1 MLNYL
6 KNSCLVQI
14 NDRYDS
20 FSSKERIIAD
30 FILKNPTKVLYY
42 TIEDFATEL
51 SVSEATVFRFIKKLG
66 YSGYQY
72 FKVSLASE
80 VTKTSTES
88 QSKRDNISGSSNAY
102 KYITD
107 LYTNNIQETSDKI
120 DTSLLDRIV
129 KTMMNSKRIAF
140 LGLGSS
146 GELALNAY
154 NKFIDTG
161 LFCIYNMDY
170 HMQLKMTSQLN
181 SDDLAVVFCNS
192 GMNRDTITL
201 VDTLKEHSVPII
213 GLSSNPNSP
222 FAKMVNEFI
231 YTYPINPKTVIEKL
245 SSYVSQITVIDYLYL
260 KILADG
266 KHIDVNLMKQNKLI
280 QSRKYIVEESK

>member
-6 KNSCLVQI
+6 KNSCLLQI
-14 NDRYDS
+14 SDRYDS

-51 SVSEATVFRFIKKLG
+51 NVSDATVFRFVKKLG

-72 FKVSLASE
+72 FKVSLAGE
-80 VTKTSTES
+80 VTNNLNENKKNSI
-88 QSKRDNISGSSNAY
+88 DASSNAY
-102 KYITD
+102 KYMTD
-107 LYTNNIQETSDKI
+107 LYANNIQETSNKI
-120 DTSLLDRIV
+120 DTSLLDRMA
-129 KTMMNSKRIAF
+129 KTMMGAKKIAF
-140 LGLGSS
+140 LGLGLS
-146 GELALNAY
+146 GELALNSY

-161 LFCIYNMDY
+161 LFCIYNADY
-170 HMQLKMTSQLN
+170 HMQLKLTSQLS
-181 SDDLAVVFCNS
+181 SDDLALVFCNS

-201 VDTLKEHSVPII
+201 VDILKDHNVPII

-245 SSYVSQITVIDYLYL
+245 SSYISQITVIDYLYL
-260 KILADG
+260 KILANG
-266 KHIDVNLMKQNKLI
+266 KHIDINLMKQNKTI
-280 QSRKYIVEESK
+280 QSRKYTVEEQK

>member
-1 MLNYL
+1 L
-6 KNSCLVQI
+6 KNSCLLQI
-14 NDRYDS
+14 NNRYDS

-51 SVSEATVFRFIKKLG
+51 NVSEATVFRFIKKLG

-80 VTKTSTES
+80 VTKTPNENQNKKDSI
-88 QSKRDNISGSSNAY
+88 NISSNAY
-102 KYITD
+102 RYITD
-107 LYTNNIQETSDKI
+107 LYANNIQETSDKI
-120 DTSLLDRIV
+120 DISLLDRIV

-245 SSYVSQITVIDYLYL
+245 SSYISQTTVIDYLYL
-260 KILADG
+260 KILANG
-266 KHIDVNLMKQNKLI
+266 KHIDVNLMKQNKTI
-280 QSRKYIVEESK
+280 QSRKYTVEESK

>member
-1 MLNYL
+1 M
-6 KNSCLVQI
+6 KNSCLLQI

-30 FILKNPTKVLYY
+30 FILKNPAKVVYY

-51 SVSEATVFRFIKKLG
+51 SISDATVFRFIKKLG

-72 FKVSLASE
+72 FKVALASE
-80 VTKTSTES
+80 VTKTSNENKIRKDDINS
-88 QSKRDNISGSSNAY
+88 SSNPY
-102 KYITD
+102 KYLTE
-107 LYTNNIQETSDKI
+107 LYSNNIQENSDKI

-170 HMQLKMTSQLN
+170 HMQLKITSQLS
-181 SDDLAVVFCNS
+181 SDDLAIVFSNS
-192 GMNRDTITL
+192 GMNKDIITL
-201 VDTLKEHSVPII
+201 VDTLKEQSVPTI

-222 FAKMVNEFI
+222 FAKMVNDFI
-231 YTYPINPKTVIEKL
+231 YTYPTNPKTVIEKL
-245 SSYVSQITVIDYLYL
+245 SSYISQVTIIDYLYL
-260 KILADG
+260 KILANG
-266 KHIDVNLMKQNKLI
+266 KHIDVNLMKPNKTI
-280 QSRKYIVEESK
+280 QSRKYTFEEESK